1 MTVKELIVKLHKCD
15 QNAIVVVEN
24 DDLYNSGVYIATGVE
39 TYEEG
44 IVYIATNHEDLVE
57 EY

>member
-1 MTVKELIVKLHKCD
+1 MTVKELIIKLHKCD

-24 DDLYNSGVYIATGVE
+24 DDLYNSGVYTATGVE

-44 IVYIATNHEDLVE
+44 IVYVATNHEELVE

>member
-1 MTVKELIVKLHKCD
+1 MTVKELIIKLHKCD

-24 DDLYNSGVYIATGVE
+24 DDLYNSGVYTATGVE

-44 IVYIATNHEDLVE
+44 VVYVATNHEELVE